1 MPAPAAVRPPPVRL
15 GVTAPDGI
23 AASIFALVERG
34 VERRPAVALQV
45 RGEVELRFLEDLS
58 PVRLAFAA
66 DEVLVEDGAGQAP
79 DLVIVGRLPHIVAL
93 TTAPL
98 LGGVPNPASRRGRA
112 ALAQV
117 ANGRVKVSG
126 DRALGRRL
134 LRVMAL

>member
-1 MPAPAAVRPPPVRL
+1 MPVPAAVQPPPVRL
-15 GVTAPDGI
+15 GATAADGI

-58 PVRLAFAA
+58 PVRLSFAG
-66 DEVLVEDGAGQAP
+66 EGVVVEDGPAHAP
-79 DLVIVGRLPHIVAL
+79 DLVISGRLPHIVAL

-98 LGGVPNPASRRGRA
+98 LGGVPNPASKRGRV

-134 LRVMAL
+134 LRLMAL

>member
-1 MPAPAAVRPPPVRL
+1 MPAPAAVQPPSVRL

-34 VERRPAVALQV
+34 VERRPAVGVQV

-58 PVRLAFAA
+58 PVRLAFA
-66 DEVLVEDGAGQAP
+66 DQEVIVEDGPAQAP
-79 DLVIVGRLPHIVAL
+79 DLVIAGRLPHIVAL

-98 LGGVPNPASRRGRA
+98 LRGVPNPASKRGRV

-126 DRALGRRL
+126 DRALGSRL